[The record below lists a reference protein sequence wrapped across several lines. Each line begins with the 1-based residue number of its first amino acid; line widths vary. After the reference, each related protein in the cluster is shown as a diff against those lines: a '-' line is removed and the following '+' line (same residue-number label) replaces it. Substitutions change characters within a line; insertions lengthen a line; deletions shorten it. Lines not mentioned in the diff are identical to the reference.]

1 MSRSERKAEMS
12 QELLTKIIGR
22 ASVDEE
28 FRFKLIEN
36 AEAIIKQN
44 NWELTDEELK
54 ALKSLKIE
62 EGEQAERALDERVS
76 KALYGTDTHSILW

>member
-1 MSRSERKAEMS
+1 MS

-28 FRFKLIEN
+28 FRNSLIEN
-36 AEAIIKQN
+36 AEALVKKN
-44 NWELTDEELK
+44 NWELTDEELQS
-54 ALKSLKIE
+54 LKSLKGDD
-62 EGEQAERALDERVS
+62 GESAERGLDERVS

>member
-1 MSRSERKAEMS
+1 MSHRERIVEMS

-36 AEAIIKQN
+36 AEALLKQN
-44 NWELTDEELK
+44 NWELTEEELQT
-54 ALKSLKIE
+54 LKSLKIE
-62 EGEQAERALDERVS
+62 EGDQAERALDERVS